1 MLFVESIQMNL
12 SSYSSILARRMVQCE
27 WNLKFSISP
36 LLFSSKKS
44 TISIAAFASSSELN
58 GASISVA
65 GAESSSSIPFFRDS
79 PISGS
84 MEQVMVEYVFGRKK
98 ATEVAHYVWKHI
110 VQKGDAV
117 VDATCGNGYD
127 TLALLKLVADK
138 TRRGRVYGMDVQ
150 KIALESTSSLLDQ
163 FASPDEKELV
173 ELFVMSHSQMEDIV
187 PNDVAVRLVAFNLG
201 YLPGGDK
208 KIITRSETTVLA
220 LEAAKRILAPG
231 GLISIVTYVGHP
243 GGREEFEKIEEFAS
257 GLPVEAWNCCK
268 LHTLNRPLAPMLLF
282 LFKR

>member
-1 MLFVESIQMNL
+1 MLSLQMNL
-12 SSYSSILARRMVQCE
+12 CSYSSLLSKRMVKCQ
-27 WNLKFSISP
+27 WNFKCYSISP
-36 LLFSSKKS
+36 SSLFSSNTNTT
-44 TISIAAFASSSELN
+44 TIRAFASSSQQLN
-58 GASISVA
+58 GASSISVA
-65 GAESSSSIPFFRDS
+65 GPHNPLS

-84 MEQVMVEYVFGRKK
+84 MEQVMVEYLFGRKK
-98 ATEVAHYVWKHI
+98 ATEVAHYVWKH
-110 VQKGDAV
+110 VVKKGDAV

-127 TLALLKLVADK
+127 TLALLKLVADE
-138 TRRGRVYGMDVQ
+138 TQRGRVYGMDVQ

-208 KIITRSETTVLA
+208 KVITRSETTVLA

-243 GGREEFEKIEEFAS
+243 GGREEFEKIEDFAS
-257 GLPVEAWNCCK
+257 RLPIESWNCCK
-268 LHTLNRPLAPMLLF
+268 LHTVNRPLAPMLIF

>member
-1 MLFVESIQMNL
+1 MKLY
-12 SSYSSILARRMVQCE
+12 SYSSLLGRRLVKCE
-27 WNLKFSISP
+27 RNLKYCLSP
-36 LLFSSKKS
+36 SLSSSK
-44 TISIAAFASSSELN
+44 TNTTSIAAFASSSEFN
-58 GASISVA
+58 GVPISVV
-65 GAESSSSIPFFRDS
+65 GADSSWSSPICRDS
-79 PISGS
+79 PVSGS
-84 MEQVMVEYVFGRKK
+84 MEQVMVEYLFGRKK
-98 ATEVAHYVWKHI
+98 ATEVAHYVWKHV

-138 TRRGRVYGMDVQ
+138 TQRGQVYGMDVQ
-150 KIALESTSSLLDQ
+150 KIAIESTSSLLDQ

-208 KIITRSETTVLA
+208 KIITRSETTLLA
-220 LEAAKRILAPG
+220 LEAAKRILTPG

-257 GLPVEAWNCCK
+257 RLPVESWNCCR
-268 LHTLNRPLAPMLLF
+268 LQVLNRPLAPMLIF

>member
-1 MLFVESIQMNL
+1 MNL
-12 SSYSSILARRMVQCE
+12 FYSYSSLLGRRMVKCE
-27 WNLKFSISP
+27 WNLKHYICPSLSP
-36 LLFSSKKS
+36 LK
-44 TISIAAFASSSELN
+44 TNCRNITVFAKSSESN

-65 GAESSSSIPFFRDS
+65 GADGSWSSSVSRES

-98 ATEVAHYVWKHI
+98 ATEVAHYVWKQV

-127 TLALLKLVADK
+127 TLALLRMVADNAG
-138 TRRGRVYGMDVQ
+138 RGRVYGMDVQ

-163 FASPDEKELV
+163 FASQDEKELV
-173 ELFVMSHSQMEDIV
+173 ELFVMCHSQMEDIV

-208 KIITRSETTVLA
+208 KLITRSETTVLA
-220 LEAAKRILAPG
+220 LEAAKRLLAPG

-243 GGREEFEKIEEFAS
+243 GGREEFEKIEGFAS
-257 GLPVEAWNCCK
+257 GLPVESWNCCK
-268 LHTLNRPLAPMLLF
+268 LQLLNRPLAPILIF

>member
-1 MLFVESIQMNL
+1 MNL
-12 SSYSSILARRMVQCE
+12 FYSYSSLLGRRMVKCE
-27 WNLKFSISP
+27 WNLKHYICPSLSP
-36 LLFSSKKS
+36 LK
-44 TISIAAFASSSELN
+44 TNCRNITVFAKSSESN

-65 GAESSSSIPFFRDS
+65 GADGSWSSSVSRES

-98 ATEVAHYVWKHI
+98 ATEVAHYVWKQV

-127 TLALLKLVADK
+127 TLALLRMVADNAG
-138 TRRGRVYGMDVQ
+138 RGRVYGMDVQ

-163 FASPDEKELV
+163 FASQDEKELV
-173 ELFVMSHSQMEDIV
+173 ELFVMCHSQMEDIV
-187 PNDVAVRLVAFNLG
+187 PNDVAVR
-201 YLPGGDK
+201 
-208 KIITRSETTVLA
+208 SETTVLA
-220 LEAAKRILAPG
+220 LEAAKRLLAPG

-243 GGREEFEKIEEFAS
+243 GGREEFEKIEGFAS
-257 GLPVEAWNCCK
+257 GLPVESWNCCK
-268 LHTLNRPLAPMLLF
+268 LQLLNRPLAPILIF